1 MKGGVSVASISYYI
15 GPSCMS
21 MDEMFQSLKC
31 REILNKYNKELGAYN
46 TSVACKGVES
56 KGKT

>member
-1 MKGGVSVASISYYI
+1 MASISYYI